1 MNLPPNLY
9 HGDTPETMNDE
20 DLKPLLFEVDE
31 VPVQALWGGDGT
43 KVLPISSKKALI
55 NRSTGKVLSVVGRGY
70 CVVTNRQAID
80 MAFEVCAGAFP
91 DLDPSEWMV
100 FRNATV
106 KSLSYAQIDLVH
118 RAHLMNLVGSGW
130 GPNEQFSPMIRVIN
144 SFNTSRALRFD
155 FGLLRRYCSNGV
167 ILEEQVAQVRAN
179 HERRALRQLRSST
192 RVLNLEKEWQS
203 FMGFL
208 EAVRDLGLTVEQSLL
223 ALEKVLR
230 IARERPGDK
239 PLRQRARRDLWLEIE
254 GRLAA
259 YRSEVGNNAY
269 AVFNTFTDL
278 AARPP
283 RSPHFRKDRQT
294 LEKRAGAWLKN
305 LATGAS
311 SPSFSVE
318 SWLEKP
324 ALEVV
329 PRTGNGNPAED
340 PWLQINWEEGL
351 PDPRQF
357 RDDELPLNKD
367 KRYAMSVDPKSLRD
381 SAGRIL
387 PLKARDESCVA
398 K

>member
-1 MNLPPNLY
+1 
-9 HGDTPETMNDE
+9 MNDE

-43 KVLPISSKKALI
+43 KALPISTKKALI
-55 NRSTGKVLSVVGRGY
+55 NRSTGKVLGVVGRDY
-70 CVVTNRQAID
+70 HVVTNQQAID
-80 MAFEVCAGAFP
+80 MAFEVCASAFP
-91 DLDPSEWMV
+91 GLDPSEWTV
-100 FRNATV
+100 FRHATV

-118 RAHLMNLVGSGW
+118 RAHIMNLVGSGW

-179 HERRALRQLRSST
+179 HERRALRQLRAST
-192 RVLNLEKEWQS
+192 RILNLEKEWQS

-208 EAVRDLGLTVEQSLL
+208 ESVRDLGLTVEQSLL
-223 ALEKVLR
+223 ALEKVLG
-230 IARERPGDK
+230 IARETPGDK
-239 PLRQRARRDLWLEIE
+239 PVRQRARRELWGGIE
-254 GRLAA
+254 GRLAD
-259 YRSEVGNNAY
+259 YRIEVGKNAY
-269 AVFNTFTDL
+269 AVFNTLTDL

-283 RSPHFRKDRQT
+283 KSPHFRKDRHT

-311 SPSFSVE
+311 APSFSLD

-324 ALEVV
+324 AQEAV
-329 PRTGNGNPAED
+329 PRTGNGNQAED
-340 PWLQINWEEGL
+340 PWSQINWEEGL
-351 PDPRQF
+351 PEPRQF

-367 KRYAMSVDPKSLRD
+367 KRYAMSISPASLRD
-381 SAGRIL
+381 PSGKVL
-387 PLKARDESCVA
+387 PLKARDESGVA

>member
-1 MNLPPNLY
+1 MQPARSFAECGDQAGVAGMKQREALPPPWIFTLQLRPAN
-9 HGDTPETMNDE
+9 GFQEAQAQAD
-20 DLKPLLFEVDE
+20 PLPFRHDD
-31 VPVQALWGGDGT
+31 QA
-43 KVLPISSKKALI
+43 
-55 NRSTGKVLSVVGRGY
+55 
-70 CVVTNRQAID
+70 
-80 MAFEVCAGAFP
+80 AGAHE
-91 DLDPSEWMV
+91 S
-100 FRNATV
+100 A
-106 KSLSYAQIDLVH
+106 
-118 RAHLMNLVGSGW
+118 
-130 GPNEQFSPMIRVIN
+130 
-144 SFNTSRALRFD
+144 ALKLGGNRD
-155 FGLLRRYCSNGV
+155 MSDGV

-179 HERRALRQLRSST
+179 HERRALQQLRAST

-208 EAVRDLGLTVEQSLL
+208 ESVRDLGLTVEQSLL
-223 ALEKVLR
+223 ASEKVLG
-230 IARERPGDK
+230 IARETPGDK
-239 PLRQRARRDLWLEIE
+239 PVRQRARRELWLEIE

-324 ALEVV
+324 ALEAG
-329 PRTGNGNPAED
+329 PRTGNGNLAED

-351 PDPRQF
+351 PEPRQF